1 MLQTKK
7 TRVHRW
13 LIPAMLVLVL
23 VGGLIGGRMIYE
35 LAQPVSTTPAAAVM
49 VTIKPGMST
58 QEIGQVLYEKK
69 LIRSV
74 QLFRLVARLEGMEKS
89 LQAAEYS
96 FSPTMGVRHIVGMLS
111 RGEVAYR
118 QFTVPE
124 GYTIDQMAALLAEKN
139 LADADKFKHAAKTL
153 RPFDYI
159 QAGDNIVY
167 PVEGFTFP
175 DTYRVARGAT
185 ESQLLTMMLYQF
197 NERFTP
203 EMKER
208 ARQLG
213 LSLREVIIL
222 ASLVE
227 KEAQVASERPIIA
240 AVFMNRLK
248 LEMPLQSCA
257 TIQYILG
264 YPKPEL
270 TIQDTQLP
278 SPYNTYLNMGLPPG
292 PIANPGID
300 SIKAVLYP
308 ADTDYLYFV
317 ADRQGVHHFSRTYDQ
332 HLAAIARVSN

>member
-1 MLQTKK
+1 MLQTKSQ
-7 TRVHRW
+7 VHRW
-13 LIPAMLVLVL
+13 LLPVILALVLL
-23 VGGLIGGRMIYE
+23 GGLIGGRTIYE
-35 LAQPVSTTPAAAVM
+35 LAQPISTNPAAAVM
-49 VTIKPGMST
+49 VTIKPGIST
-58 QEIGQVLYEKK
+58 HEIGQVLYEKN

-74 QLFRLVARLEGMEKS
+74 HLFQLVARLEGMEKS

-96 FSPTMGVRHIVGMLS
+96 FSPNMSMRHIVGMLS

-124 GYTIDQMAALLAEKN
+124 GYTINQMAALLAEKN
-139 LADADKFKHAAKTL
+139 LADAEKFKDAAKNL
-153 RPFDYI
+153 RPFNYI

-167 PVEGFTFP
+167 PVEGFAFP
-175 DTYRVARGAT
+175 DTYRVARGVT

-197 NERFTP
+197 DERFSP
-203 EMKER
+203 EMRER
-208 ARQLG
+208 ARQLD
-213 LSLREVIIL
+213 LSLREVVIL

-227 KEAQVASERPIIA
+227 KEAQVASERPVIA

-270 TIQDTQLP
+270 TIQDTQIP

-317 ADRQGVHHFSRTYDQ
+317 ADRQGVHHFSKTYDQ
-332 HLAAIARVSN
+332 HLAAIDRVSH

>member
-1 MLQTKK
+1 MLQTKPQI
-7 TRVHRW
+7 RRW
-13 LIPAMLVLVL
+13 LLPAVLALLMLT
-23 VGGLIGGRMIYE
+23 GLLGGRKVYE
-35 LAQPVSTTPAAAVM
+35 LAQPISAGSAAAVM
-49 VTIKPGMST
+49 ITVKPGMST
-58 QEIGQVLYEKK
+58 QEIGQVLYEKN

-74 QLFRLVARLEGMEKS
+74 SLFRMVARLEGMEKS

-96 FSPTMGVRHIVGMLS
+96 FSPNMSVRHIVGMLA

-124 GYTIDQMAALLAEKN
+124 GYTIDQIAALLAEKN
-139 LADADKFKHAAKTL
+139 LADAAMFKEAAKVL
-153 RPFDYI
+153 RPYEYI
-159 QAGDNIVY
+159 QAGADIVY
-167 PVEGFTFP
+167 PVEGFAFP
-175 DTYRVARGAT
+175 DTYRVARGVT
-185 ESQLLTMMLYQF
+185 EPQLLKMMLYQF
-197 NERFTP
+197 NDRFTP

-208 ARQLG
+208 ARQMD
-213 LSLREVIIL
+213 LSLRDVIIL

-227 KEAQVASERPIIA
+227 KEAQVESERPIIA

-270 TIQDTQLP
+270 TIQDTQIP

-308 ADTDYLYFV
+308 AATDNLYFV
-317 ADRQGVHHFSRTYDQ
+317 ADKNGVHHFSKTYEQ
-332 HLAAIARVSN
+332 HLAAIAQVSN